1 MFESLDP
8 ADKHVSTRS
17 AIAELWCLLRTG
29 IDGGINSR
37 GKNYRGKTV
46 RAGDC
51 GDRRLLRCTG
61 VVRYLAG
68 EHLKIRISQ
77 TAEVRFSHEASH
89 AIGNFT
95 KPDLV
100 FSTIRVGRTPM
111 PLRTCES
118 Q

>member
-17 AIAELWCLLRTG
+17 ASLSYGVYCVLALTAVL
-29 IDGGINSR
+29 NSR

-95 KPDLV
+95 KPDLA
-100 FSTIRVGRTPM
+100 FSVRQAKPGAF
-111 PLRTCES
+111 S
-118 Q
+118 G